1 MGFMKKGIWRR
12 EELKGRG
19 GSHLHLF
26 LLVFL
31 WVHFY
36 RGLQGYCLILEGR
49 GDSYLHFLLLVFL
62 WVHLC
67 RGFYTVAASF
77 KNHIRL
83 SLEYQI
89 R

>member
-31 WVHFY
+31 WVHFC
-36 RGLQGYCLILEGR
+36 RGLQGCCLILESDQMISNWKEKNNSITEQGAR
-49 GDSYLHFLLLVFL
+49 MD
-62 WVHLC
+62 C
-67 RGFYTVAASF
+67 RGT
-77 KNHIRL
+77 KK
-83 SLEYQI
+83 SLCGDLQ
-89 R
+89 